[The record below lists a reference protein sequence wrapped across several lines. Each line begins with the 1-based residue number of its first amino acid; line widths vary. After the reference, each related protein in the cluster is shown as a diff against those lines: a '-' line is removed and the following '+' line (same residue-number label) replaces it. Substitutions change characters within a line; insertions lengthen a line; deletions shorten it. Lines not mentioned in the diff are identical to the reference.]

1 MRRGRDGRGRL
12 FWRVYLNGL
21 FLLCL
26 VTVAMGAVGWLTRGA
41 GGPRWERLPELAAHM
56 VERDLSDPSR
66 LQGSLARAREAFGAD
81 MTVYRDDRVLATN
94 VEPPLP
100 PLPPRQRE
108 RLAAGPFHL
117 RGRHLGFAAPL
128 GAPGTYLLVSGAWRP
143 FLPARAAGFVGAVLL
158 ALALAS
164 IPLARA
170 ISAPLERLTAAARRL
185 GAGDLAVRVGFGGR
199 GEVGDLARAFDEMAE
214 RVERLVRAE
223 RELLANVSHELR
235 TPLSRIKV
243 ALELATQGD
252 LEASRRY
259 LAEIGADLEEL
270 ERLVEDVLTAAR
282 LESGRADAL
291 PLSRQRFPAAE
302 LVQRSAERFRGAWPD
317 RRLEVGIDGP
327 LPDLDADP
335 ALLRRALDNLL
346 DNARKYSE
354 AGEPVWLSARAEGG
368 ALLLE
373 VRDLGIGI
381 DPQDLPHLFTPFFRT
396 DRSRARGTGGVGLGL
411 ALAKRIAEAH
421 GGALQ
426 VESQPARGT
435 RVLLRVP
442 GAAPPPEANQPPH
455 P

>member
-1 MRRGRDGRGRL
+1 MRRGHPGRRGRGRI
-12 FWRVYLNGL
+12 FWRIYLNGL

-26 VTVAMGAVGWLTRGA
+26 VTAAMGAVSWLTRGA
-41 GGPRWERLPELAAHM
+41 AVPHWERIADVAAHM
-56 VERDLSDPSR
+56 VQRDLSDPSR
-66 LQGSLARAREAFGAD
+66 LAGSLSRAREAFGAD
-81 MTVYRDDRVLATN
+81 MTVYQGERVLATN

-100 PLPPRQRE
+100 PLPESQRE

-117 RGRHLGFAAPL
+117 RGQHLGFAAPL
-128 GAPGTYLLVSGAWRP
+128 GGPGTYLLVAGAWRP
-143 FLPARAAGFVGAVLL
+143 FLPARAAGYVGAVLL

-170 ISAPLERLTAAARRL
+170 IAAPLERLTGAARRL
-185 GAGDLAVRVGFGGR
+185 GAGDLSVRVGFGGR
-199 GEVGDLARAFDEMAE
+199 GEVGELARAFDEMAE

-243 ALELATQGD
+243 ALELAAQGD
-252 LEASRRY
+252 HEASRRY

-282 LESGRADAL
+282 LESGRAEAL
-291 PLSRQRFPAAE
+291 PLSRERFPAAE
-302 LVQRSAERFRGAWPD
+302 LMERSAERFRAAWPD
-317 RRLEVGIDGP
+317 RRLEVRIDGP
-327 LPDLDADP
+327 LPDLESDP

-368 ALLLE
+368 SLLLE

-381 DPQDLPHLFTPFFRT
+381 DPQDLPRLFTPFFRT

-421 GGALQ
+421 GGTIE
-426 VESQPARGT
+426 VESQPGKGT

-442 GAAPPPEANQPPH
+442 GA
-455 P
+455 